1 MARGRSAFRDGGSYA
16 DEVTPAPTPALGPV
30 RTVPIGAPGDLL
42 DLLPEHGGLAW
53 VSGGEGIVGWGTAA
67 RLDLPPG
74 PDPFGR
80 AEAWWQEL
88 LAGVPVADAVGLPG
102 CGPVAFGSFAFDGST
117 GTSALVVPEVVV
129 GVRDGVWWLTT
140 VGRPPV
146 PPVPPVPQD
155 PPRSPGVVEFG
166 AGSRTAEEWT
176 GVVAAAIGRIT
187 AGEVAKVVL
196 ARDVV
201 ARAGGPVDPRWPLHR
216 LAEAYPGCWTFA
228 VDGLLGATPEMLVRL
243 EKGLATSRV
252 LAGTLRRTGDPA
264 RDLRKGTALAGSI
277 KDLEEHGYG
286 VRSVAESLARHCR
299 SVEVPVAPFV
309 LALPNVMH
317 LATDVSAV
325 VADGSTS
332 LGLLASLHPSAAVCG
347 SPTRAALGVIRDV
360 EGLDRGRYAGPVGWM
375 NAAGDGEWGIA
386 LRCAEIDPARP
397 ERLRLFAGC
406 GIVAGSKPV
415 DELAESEAKLVPMQD
430 ALRG

>member
-1 MARGRSAFRDGGSYA
+1 M
-16 DEVTPAPTPALGPV
+16 
-30 RTVPIGAPGDLL
+30 PIAKPGELL
-42 DLLPEHGGLAW
+42 ELLPERGGLAW
-53 VSGGEGIVGWGTAA
+53 VTGGEGLVGWGTAA
-67 RLDLPPG
+67 RLDLTG

-88 LAGVPVADAVGLPG
+88 TAGVDVVDEVGLPG
-102 CGPVAFGSFAFDGST
+102 CGPVAFGSFAFDAETGS
-117 GTSALVVPEVVV
+117 SALVVPETVV
-129 GVRDGVWWLTT
+129 GVHDGVWWLTT
-140 VGRPPV
+140 VGR
-146 PPVPPVPQD
+146 
-155 PPRSPGVVEFG
+155 SPGLPERRDRPAAPGPLTGRDG
-166 AGSRTAEEWT
+166 ARTAADWT
-176 GVVAAAIGRIT
+176 GLVAAAVGRI
-187 AGEVAKVVL
+187 ASGEVAKVVL

-201 ARAGGPVDPRWPLHR
+201 VEAGRPVDPRWPLRR
-216 LAEAYPGCWTFA
+216 LAGQYPGCWTFA

-243 EKGLATSRV
+243 EKGVATSRV
-252 LAGTLRRTGDPA
+252 LAGTLRRNGDPA
-264 RDLRKGTALAGSI
+264 RDRYDGTALAGSI

-286 VRSVAESLARHCR
+286 VRSVADALARHCR
-299 SVEVPVAPFV
+299 SVEVPEEPFV

-347 SPTRAALGVIRDV
+347 SPTGAALRVIREI

-386 LRCAEIDPARP
+386 LRCAQIDPDAP

-406 GIVAGSKPV
+406 GIVAGSKPA
-415 DELAESEAKLVPMQD
+415 DELAESEAKLVPVRD
-430 ALRG
+430 ALLS

>member
-1 MARGRSAFRDGGSYA
+1 
-16 DEVTPAPTPALGPV
+16 
-30 RTVPIGAPGDLL
+30 VPIAEPGELL
-42 DLLPEHGGLAW
+42 ELLPERGGLAW
-53 VSGGEGIVGWGTAA
+53 VTGGEGLVGWGTAA
-67 RLDLPPG
+67 RLELTG

-88 LAGVPVADAVGLPG
+88 TAGVDVVDEVGLPG
-102 CGPVAFGSFAFDGST
+102 CGPVAFGSFAFDAETGS
-117 GTSALVVPEVVV
+117 SALVVPETVV
-129 GVRDGVWWLTT
+129 GVHDGVWWLTT
-140 VGRPPV
+140 VGRSSGLPERRDRPAA
-146 PPVPPVPQD
+146 
-155 PPRSPGVVEFG
+155 PGPLTGRDG
-166 AGSRTAEEWT
+166 ARTAADWT
-176 GVVAAAIGRIT
+176 GLVAAAVRRI
-187 AGEVAKVVL
+187 ASGEVEKVVL

-201 ARAGGPVDPRWPLHR
+201 VEAGRPVDPRWPLRR
-216 LAEAYPGCWTFA
+216 LAVQYPSCWTFA

-243 EKGLATSRV
+243 EKGVATSRV
-252 LAGTLRRTGDPA
+252 LAGTLRRNGDPA
-264 RDLRKGTALAGSI
+264 RDRYDGTALAGSI

-286 VRSVAESLARHCR
+286 VRSVADALARHCR
-299 SVEVPVAPFV
+299 SVEVPEEPFV

-347 SPTRAALGVIRDV
+347 SPTGAALRVIREV

-386 LRCAEIDPARP
+386 LRCAQIDPDAP

-406 GIVAGSKPV
+406 GIVAGSKPA
-415 DELAESEAKLVPMQD
+415 DELAESEAKLVPVRD
-430 ALRG
+430 ALLS

>member
-1 MARGRSAFRDGGSYA
+1 
-16 DEVTPAPTPALGPV
+16 
-30 RTVPIGAPGDLL
+30 VPIAQPGELL
-42 DLLPEHGGLAW
+42 ELLPERGGLAW
-53 VSGGEGIVGWGTAA
+53 VTGGEGLVGWGTAA
-67 RLDLPPG
+67 RLDLTG

-88 LAGVPVADAVGLPG
+88 TAGVDVVDEVGLPG
-102 CGPVAFGSFAFDGST
+102 CGPVAFGSFAFDAETGS
-117 GTSALVVPEVVV
+117 SALVVPETVV
-129 GVRDGVWWLTT
+129 GVHDGVWWLTT
-140 VGRPPV
+140 VGG
-146 PPVPPVPQD
+146 
-155 PPRSPGVVEFG
+155 SPGLPGRRDRPAAPGPLTGRDG
-166 AGSRTAEEWT
+166 ARTAADWT
-176 GVVAAAIGRIT
+176 GLVAAAVGRI
-187 AGEVAKVVL
+187 ASGEVEKVVL

-201 ARAGGPVDPRWPLHR
+201 VEAGRPVDPRWPLRR
-216 LAEAYPGCWTFA
+216 LAGQYPGCWTFA

-243 EKGLATSRV
+243 EKGVATSRV
-252 LAGTLRRTGDPA
+252 LAGTLRRNGDPA
-264 RDLRKGTALAGSI
+264 RDRYDGTALAGSI

-286 VRSVAESLARHCR
+286 VRSVADALARHCR
-299 SVEVPVAPFV
+299 SVEVPEEPFV

-347 SPTRAALGVIRDV
+347 SPTGAALRVIREI

-386 LRCAEIDPARP
+386 LRCAQIDPDAP

-406 GIVAGSKPV
+406 GIVAGSKPA
-415 DELAESEAKLVPMQD
+415 DELAESEAKLVPVRD
-430 ALRG
+430 ALLS

>member
-1 MARGRSAFRDGGSYA
+1 
-16 DEVTPAPTPALGPV
+16 VTTDRLGPV
-30 RTVPIGAPGDLL
+30 RTVPIARPGALL
-42 DLLPEHGGLAW
+42 DLLPERGALAW
-53 VSGGEGIVGWGTAA
+53 VADGEGMVGWGTAA
-67 RLDLPPG
+67 RRDLTG

-80 AEAWWQEL
+80 ADAWWREL
-88 LAGVPVADAVGLPG
+88 TGGVDVADEVGLPG
-102 CGPVAFGSFAFDGST
+102 CGPVAFGSFAFDAETGGST
-117 GTSALVVPEVVV
+117 LVVPETVV

-140 VGRPPV
+140 VGRSAGLPDRR
-146 PPVPPVPQD
+146 D
-155 PPRSPGVVEFG
+155 PPAAPGSLTAGDG
-166 AGSRTAEEWT
+166 ARTAADWT
-176 GVVAAAIGRIT
+176 HLVAEAVRRIA
-187 AGEVAKVVL
+187 AGEVEKVVL

-201 ARAGGPVDPRWPLHR
+201 VAAGRPVDPRWPLRR
-216 LAEAYPGCWTFA
+216 LAAQYPGCWTFA

-243 EKGLATSRV
+243 EKGVASSRV

-264 RDLRKGTALAGSI
+264 RDRYDGTTLAGSV
-277 KDLEEHGYG
+277 KDLQEHGYG
-286 VRSVAESLARHCR
+286 VRSVADALARHCR
-299 SVEVPVAPFV
+299 SVEVPDQPFV

-347 SPTRAALGVIRDV
+347 SPTAAALRVIREI

-386 LRCAEIDPARP
+386 LRCAQVDPGAP

-406 GIVAGSKPV
+406 GIVAGSKPA
-415 DELAESEAKLVPMQD
+415 DELAESEAKLVPVRE
-430 ALRG
+430 ALRS

>member
-1 MARGRSAFRDGGSYA
+1 M
-16 DEVTPAPTPALGPV
+16 
-30 RTVPIGAPGDLL
+30 PIAQPGELL
-42 DLLPEHGGLAW
+42 ELLPERGGLAW
-53 VSGGEGIVGWGTAA
+53 VTGGEGLVGWGTAA
-67 RLDLPPG
+67 RLDLTG

-88 LAGVPVADAVGLPG
+88 TAGVDVVDEVGLPG
-102 CGPVAFGSFAFDGST
+102 CGPVAFGSFAFDAETGS
-117 GTSALVVPEVVV
+117 SALVVPETVV
-129 GVRDGVWWLTT
+129 GVHDGVWWLTA
-140 VGRPPV
+140 VG
-146 PPVPPVPQD
+146 
-155 PPRSPGVVEFG
+155 RSPGLPERRDRPAAPGPLTGRDG
-166 AGSRTAEEWT
+166 ARTAADWT
-176 GVVAAAIGRIT
+176 GLVAAAVGRI
-187 AGEVAKVVL
+187 ASGEVEKVVL

-201 ARAGGPVDPRWPLHR
+201 VEAGRPVDPRWPLRR
-216 LAEAYPGCWTFA
+216 LAGQYPSCWTFA

-243 EKGLATSRV
+243 EKGVATSRV
-252 LAGTLRRTGDPA
+252 LAGTLRRNGDPA
-264 RDLRKGTALAGSI
+264 RDRYDGTALAGSI

-286 VRSVAESLARHCR
+286 VRSVADALARHCR
-299 SVEVPVAPFV
+299 SVEVPEEPFV

-347 SPTRAALGVIRDV
+347 SPTAAALRVIREI

-386 LRCAEIDPARP
+386 LRCAQIDPDAP

-406 GIVAGSKPV
+406 GIVAGSKPA
-415 DELAESEAKLVPMQD
+415 DELAESEAKLVPVRD
-430 ALRG
+430 ALLS